1 MRFCPRC
8 GTRFL
13 AGEPFCP
20 HDGSATQELPDE
32 PQVDALPG
40 TVVDGRYRID
50 KRIGEGGMGIVYSAT
65 HAMLGKK
72 LALKVLR
79 GEVARDPDVVQR
91 FITEAQSATSIG
103 HENIIDISDFGRLP
117 DRTVYFVMEYL
128 DGEAL
133 TKLIRRGGSIP
144 VREAVHIIRQI
155 ASALGAAHTRGIVH
169 RDLKPDNIYLIKRGG
184 AATANF
190 VKVLDFGIAKVGGA
204 SSKLTKTGMVFGTP
218 HYMSPEQ
225 AAGQTVDQRT
235 DIYALGV
242 IMYEMFV
249 GKVPFDADTF
259 MGILTK
265 HMFEPPIPPSQA
277 STGGNRLG
285 ALEDI
290 TLKALQKKPEQRYQ
304 SMADLLADLDR
315 VASGGQ
321 VAIGMQGGAAVPD
334 NLADALE
341 PPSRTEMRLS
351 TPSPPF
357 VHRPMAS
364 STAAESEPRKRGVP
378 LVLLGAAALLVVG
391 VVVGGA
397 AFLLA
402 RNGFFGGSPQVAT
415 STPAG
420 DTPPGAAAVAP
431 SAFTGASLPGM
442 TTQPVAV
449 VPAPVVP
456 SPVGAVAM
464 PNPPPGSGLPIGAGG
479 PIAPPTPIPPA
490 LVPQPPGAAPADLLW
505 IESAP
510 AGAEVYQGGALI
522 GNTPLQHARPIG
534 AVQVSLEVHAPG
546 HRAQEVRLS
555 AMSPPRLSVQ
565 LERTATASAPR
576 TPRTTGGGSTAPRPN
591 PRGDRGTSD
600 LTDPWGP

>member
-13 AGEPFCP
+13 AAEPFCP
-20 HDGSATQELPDE
+20 HDGSATQDLPDE
-32 PQVDALPG
+32 VQVDTLLG
-40 TVVDGRYRID
+40 TVVDGRYRIE
-50 KRIGEGGMGIVYSAT
+50 KRIGEGGMGIVYAAT
-65 HAMLGKK
+65 HTMLGKR
-72 LALKVLR
+72 LALKALR

-91 FITEAQSATSIG
+91 FITEAQAATSIG
-103 HENIIDISDFGRLP
+103 HENIIDISDFGRFP

-133 TKLIRRGGSIP
+133 TRLIRRGGSIP

-184 AATANF
+184 GTTANF

-265 HMFEPPIPPSQA
+265 HMFEPPVPPSQTSSGA
-277 STGGNRLG
+277 GNRLG

-290 TLKALQKKPEQRYQ
+290 TLKALQKRPEHRHQ
-304 SMADLLADLDR
+304 SMGELLADLDR
-315 VASGGQ
+315 VAGGGQ
-321 VAIGMQGGAAVPD
+321 MVLGAAAGITPPD

-341 PPSRTEMRLS
+341 PPSRTELRLS

-357 VHRPMAS
+357 DMRGAGGGGSVEPAARP
-364 STAAESEPRKRGVP
+364 RRGLP
-378 LVLLGAAALLVVG
+378 LVVVGSVLLALVG
-391 VVVGGA
+391 VVVGGF
-397 AFLLA
+397 AFLLTRAGVADGLAMRAAAEPAVIDAQAAAA
-402 RNGFFGGSPQVAT
+402 RVPEDATPQV
-415 STPAG
+415 
-420 DTPPGAAAVAP
+420 
-431 SAFTGASLPGM
+431 
-442 TTQPVAV
+442 PVPV
-449 VPAPVVP
+449 VPAPVAAMAP
-456 SPVGAVAM
+456 MGAT
-464 PNPPPGSGLPIGAGG
+464 PL
-479 PIAPPTPIPPA
+479 APP
-490 LVPQPPGAAPADLLW
+490 AAPQAPVAALEPLW
-505 IESAP
+505 IDSNP
-510 AGAEVYQGGALI
+510 SGAEVYQGEALI
-522 GNTPLQHARPIG
+522 GNTPVQLPRPSGAAQLALQVRASGHRPQDVLVSAMTPARLNVQLSPTVGTSSPRPARPTG
-534 AVQVSLEVHAPG
+534 TVAA
-546 HRAQEVRLS
+546 
-555 AMSPPRLSVQ
+555 SPPRPRRL
-565 LERTATASAPR
+565 TPSA
-576 TPRTTGGGSTAPRPN
+576 
-591 PRGDRGTSD
+591 SD